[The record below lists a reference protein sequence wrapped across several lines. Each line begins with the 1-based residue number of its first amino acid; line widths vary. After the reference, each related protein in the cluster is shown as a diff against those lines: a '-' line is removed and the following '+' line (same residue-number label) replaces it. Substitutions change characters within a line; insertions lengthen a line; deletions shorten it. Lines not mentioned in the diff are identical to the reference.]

1 MRTAILWL
9 GIGLGLTIANSL
21 QAMQTTSTESQ
32 DEIATHCPA
41 FSAWQR
47 AHPRNVAPQDVAA
60 DQVTHPE
67 LRMQLL
73 AMYSKDQEARKEAHA
88 SGEAVMGIDRK
99 NLPFIRNIVDVHGF
113 PSPAMVGKD
122 GVEAAFILVQHA
134 NRDVQ
139 LQERVLSELNDLHAN
154 HKISG
159 QALALLT
166 DRLLVNRGLPQR
178 YGTQFIDRDG
188 FTKPRPIENLA
199 KVDGLRRQMGLPPL
213 SDYACVM
220 SVMSGL
226 PAKIEP

>member
-1 MRTAILWL
+1 MRTAALWL
-9 GIGLGLTIANSL
+9 GIGLGLTITIANNL
-21 QAMQTTSTESQ
+21 QAKQTSSTESQ
-32 DEIATHCPA
+32 DEIATVCPA
-41 FSAWQR
+41 FAEWQR
-47 AHPRNVAPQDVAA
+47 AHPRSVASQDVAA
-60 DQVTHPE
+60 GRFTHPE
-67 LRMQLL
+67 LRLQLL
-73 AMYSKDQEARKEAHA
+73 AMYSKDQDARKGPEGV
-88 SGEAVMGIDRK
+88 SDAVENIDRK
-99 NLPFIRNIVDVHGF
+99 NLPAIRNIVDTHGF

-139 LQERVLSELNDLHAN
+139 LQERVLNQLSELHAD

-188 FTKPRPIENLA
+188 FTKPRPIENQGM
-199 KVDGLRRQMGLPPL
+199 VDELRRQMGLPPL
-213 SDYACVM
+213 RDYACAM

-226 PAKIEP
+226 PAKI